1 MVKILTPVM
10 ALLALAACSPSG
22 TSTTTS
28 TSTSTAVTYPVAVAS
43 SSSSV
48 TASPSFDC
56 AKTTDDAE
64 AVICANPQLARLDG
78 EMARV
83 YDIVNRAADTDRT
96 QLTRLQGGWM
106 AQRDACIA
114 TTDKTGCLANA
125 YAQRISDL
133 RAGYPSARTDVDGP
147 SIGPIGWTCPGS
159 TGTLTSTFINVDP
172 SLLYLT
178 WGNKTVLLTQAMSAS
193 GARYTSSDGGYEF
206 WNKGDETTFK
216 APGTSPGTAAV
227 TCKKTS

>member
-1 MVKILTPVM
+1 MLKILTPVV

-28 TSTSTAVTYPVAVAS
+28 TSTSTEVTFPVAAASLS
-43 SSSSV
+43 SSSM

-56 AKTTDDAE
+56 AKTTDNVE
-64 AVICANPQLARLDG
+64 AVICTNPQLAKLDG

-83 YDIVNRAADTDRT
+83 YDLVNRAADTDRT

-106 AQRDACIA
+106 AQRDACST
-114 TTDKTGCLANA
+114 TTDKTGCLVNA

-133 RAGYPSARTDVDGP
+133 RAGYPAARADADGP

-159 TGTLTSTFINVDP
+159 TGTMSSTFINVDP

-206 WNKGDETTFK
+206 WNKGDETTFT
-216 APGTSPGTAAV
+216 APGVTAV
-227 TCKKTS
+227 TCKKSS

>member
-1 MVKILTPVM
+1 MLKILTPVM
-10 ALLALAACSPSG
+10 ALLALAACTPSG
-22 TSTTTS
+22 TS
-28 TSTSTAVTYPVAVAS
+28 TSTSTSTSTEVTYPVAAASMS
-43 SSSSV
+43 SSSM

-78 EMARV
+78 EMTRV
-83 YDIVNRAADTDRT
+83 YDIVTKAADTDRT

-106 AQRDACIA
+106 AQRDACTA
-114 TTDKTGCLANA
+114 TTDKTGCLVSA
-125 YAQRISDL
+125 YAQRINDL
-133 RAGYPSARTDVDGP
+133 RAAYPAARADDDGP

-206 WNKGDETTFK
+206 WNKGDQTTFT
-216 APGTSPGTAAV
+216 APEVIAV
-227 TCKKTS
+227 TCKKVS